1 MNKTTLILIILALN
15 VLTLTGQND
24 DNQGDNDQGDNDQ
37 GNNEQVDFFRG
48 FEESPQDNWNYS
60 TNIPFYAL
68 NPGNSDLW
76 SDYSEANG
84 RIENAFAGSTYLAGR
99 DLDNP
104 YSEAY
109 TGEASPEHILTFD
122 PIDIGGI
129 SADFTFWLN
138 YVNLKKKDY
147 IYFEVAYNNGSSW
160 DSPDEHIEV
169 FRTTQKG
176 KFSLSGWEEIRFDL
190 PTGVEYVRVRLVIYQ
205 NGNGYIG
212 LDNFE
217 IKTNTLSTSNNLIE
231 GFSFSPNP
239 TQGIL
244 RLKAKV
250 ILDKATVYDVLGKE
264 IYVQKGNS
272 TEMVLD
278 ISHLPKGVYF
288 TRVESNGIIL
298 TIKVIKK

>member
-1 MNKTTLILIILALN
+1 MNKTTFVLALLALN

-24 DNQGDNDQGDNDQ
+24 DNQGDDYQ
-37 GNNEQVDFFRG
+37 GNNGQVDYFRG
-48 FEESPQDNWNYS
+48 FEGSSQDNWNYT

-68 NPGNSDLW
+68 NQGNSDLW

-84 RIENAFAGSTYLAGR
+84 RIEKAFAGSTYLAGR

-109 TGEASPEHILTFD
+109 TGEASPEHTLTFD

-138 YVNLKKKDY
+138 YVNLDKNDY
-147 IYFEVAYNNGSSW
+147 IYFEVAYDNGSSW
-160 DSPDEHIEV
+160 ASPDEHIDV
-169 FRTTQKG
+169 FSTTQG
-176 KFSLSGWEEIRFDL
+176 GQFSTNDWEEIIFDV
-190 PTGVEYVRVRLVIYQ
+190 PSGHTYVRVRLVIYQ
-205 NGNGYIG
+205 NGNEYLGF
-212 LDNFE
+212 DNFQLHLA
-217 IKTNTLSTSNNLIE
+217 TLSTSSNLIE
-231 GFSFSPNP
+231 GFSFGPNP

-250 ILDKATVYDVLGKE
+250 ILDKATIYDVLGKE

-272 TEMVLD
+272 AEMSLN

-288 TRVESNGIIL
+288 AQVESNDIKH